1 MIGPTSPDD
10 QHIADIIS
18 TVLDPAGKGASPGG
32 FADQQPM
39 SDSTLRALIAQKMQ
53 SSHQWYG
60 SGKLASQR
68 MDADKYYR
76 GDPLGN
82 EVDGRSQVVSRD
94 VAEAVDSMIPSFM
107 RIFAAGEEVV
117 KMDATTPE
125 AEEAAKQAT
134 DYLNWLFLQK
144 NEGFQILYTWF
155 KDALLKK
162 NGIVKCWFETR
173 ISRKKDNYENLT
185 EQEFAVLKTDPTK
198 QMFHVEQSQMPVQ
211 VLDPVTMAPTVQQVP
226 VYNCTV
232 MSATPVKKICVA
244 NVPPD
249 EFVIERRA
257 ASLETANFMAHK
269 CKRTASDLIELGF
282 DPAMV
287 KGLPRGDDE
296 NYTQERIERFK
307 DEDQLPYGVEGDSLD
322 WTMKPIWVV
331 EAYLKVDYDGD
342 GIAEWRQVMLA
353 GGGDLVGAD
362 ILSNT
367 EVDDH
372 PFAAL
377 TPIIQ
382 PHKFYGWSMFDQV
395 KDIQEIKTVL
405 LRGSLDS
412 VYLGNAPRMGIVEG
426 QVNID
431 DLLDVRPG
439 GLVRLKN
446 ANALVP
452 IQTAMV
458 APQAFEMI
466 EYIDGVKQNR
476 TGVTPFSQ
484 GLDPDTLNKTA
495 TGANLASNASQQHT
509 ELMARV
515 FAETGVKRLFRRLF
529 ELTCLHQNEAQ
540 MVRLRGKWVN
550 IDPRSWQDKMDVTVS
565 VGIGLGDKQQQL
577 NSVMMAL
584 NLDEKIVQM
593 QGGLTGPLVT
603 GENVYNKLAKLVE
616 ALGWKTPE
624 PFYTDPKT
632 LPPQPPK
639 PPSPEVQKDQVALQM
654 KQIDLDMKNIDLEI
668 KRLEAQALGVSVL
681 QQQGMNGGFG
691 QTQAGTQQ
699 TVA

>member
-1 MIGPTSPDD
+1 
-10 QHIADIIS
+10 
-18 TVLDPAGKGASPGG
+18 
-32 FADQQPM
+32 M
-39 SDSTLRALIAQKMQ
+39 SDSTLRSLIAQKMQ

-68 MDADKYYR
+68 MDADRYYR

-107 RIFAAGEEVV
+107 RIFASGEEVV
-117 KMDATTPE
+117 KMDATTPD

-162 NGIVKCWFETR
+162 NGIVKCWYETR
-173 ISRKKDNYENLT
+173 ISRKKDHYENLT
-185 EQEFAVLKTDPTK
+185 EQEFAVLKSDPSK
-198 QMFHVEQSQMPVQ
+198 QVLNVEQSMTQIEI
-211 VLDPVTMAPTVQQVP
+211 LDPATMMPSVQQMP

-232 MSATPVKKICVA
+232 IAATPVKKICVA

-249 EFVIERRA
+249 EFVIERQ
-257 ASLETANFMAHK
+257 ASSMETASFMAHK
-269 CKRTASDLIELGF
+269 CKRTASDLVELGF

-287 KGLPRGDDE
+287 KALPRGDE
-296 NYTQERIERFK
+296 QNYTQERIERFK
-307 DEDQLPYGVEGDSLD
+307 DEDQLPYGIEGDSLD
-322 WTMKPIWVV
+322 WTMRPVWVV

-342 GIAEWRQVMLA
+342 GIAEWRQVILA
-353 GGGDLVGAD
+353 GGGDTVGAD
-362 ILSNT
+362 MLANVEI
-367 EVDDH
+367 DDH
-372 PFAAL
+372 PFASL

-382 PHKFYGWSMFDQV
+382 PHKFYGWSIFDQT

-412 VYLGNAPRMGIVEG
+412 IYLGNTPRTGVVEG

-431 DLLDVRPG
+431 DLLDARPG
-439 GLVRLKN
+439 GIVRMKRPD
-446 ANALVP
+446 ALVP
-452 IQTAMV
+452 IPTLMV

-540 MVRLRGKWVN
+540 TIRLRGKWVN
-550 IDPRSWQDKMDVTVS
+550 IDPRSWQDRMDVTVT

-577 NSVMMAL
+577 QGAMAAL
-584 NLDEKIVQM
+584 HLDQEIVQM
-593 QGGLTGPLVT
+593 QGGVQGPLLT
-603 GENVYNKLAKLVE
+603 AENIYNKLVKVVE
-616 ALGWKTPE
+616 GLGWKTPE
-624 PFYTDPKT
+624 PYYTDPKT
-632 LPPQPPK
+632 APPPPPK

-654 KQIDLDMKNIDLEI
+654 KQVDLEMKQIDLRI
-668 KRLEAQALGVSVL
+668 KELEAMVVGAAVIGKQALNGAGRENQVGPIGSNAAGVSGV
-681 QQQGMNGGFG
+681 QPSY
-691 QTQAGTQQ
+691 
-699 TVA
+699 